1 MTDDLINFKR
11 MHIIRP
17 HDKDRTSE
25 SYFYKY
31 LKKIVRRSS
40 KYKVLMGIDF
50 EFNTKKIALMQISFE
65 TYKPSLDKPLSRYF
79 IIYPPELSKKT
90 VNFLKDNI
98 LSNNKILKILH
109 GSESLDLPYI
119 VDELYKNDIEGLIDF
134 FLSMID
140 TKYLCEYLND
150 VYNRPKVCRIYDMLL
165 NYEIIDQRIYQIL
178 DKNEDEMGPIYK
190 IIIDINS
197 LSEALK
203 KYSIYDVIY
212 LGKAFLTLKDMIIK
226 YNPKNYYLLIDIL
239 RFSFMEKREIT
250 NIGDYL
256 VVINM
261 MNNYF
266 ILVGSKKTYKLKL
279 IDVYNQIIK
288 NYMESYPSIKP
299 LIEITYFKKNM
310 LNLFKTIIYTILL
323 DKYTI
328 YSSSTETISYN
339 INKNYKAIIDTIESL
354 ELNHLLDITKQF
366 HQFTIQNIKI
376 NQSY

>member
-1 MTDDLINFKR
+1 
-11 MHIIRP
+11 
-17 HDKDRTSE
+17 
-25 SYFYKY
+25 
-31 LKKIVRRSS
+31 
-40 KYKVLMGIDF
+40 
-50 EFNTKKIALMQISFE
+50 
-65 TYKPSLDKPLSRYF
+65 
-79 IIYPPELSKKT
+79 
-90 VNFLKDNI
+90 
-98 LSNNKILKILH
+98 
-109 GSESLDLPYI
+109 
-119 VDELYKNDIEGLIDF
+119 
-134 FLSMID
+134 
-140 TKYLCEYLND
+140 
-150 VYNRPKVCRIYDMLL
+150 
-165 NYEIIDQRIYQIL
+165 
-178 DKNEDEMGPIYK
+178 
-190 IIIDINS
+190 
-197 LSEALK
+197 
-203 KYSIYDVIY
+203 
-212 LGKAFLTLKDMIIK
+212 
-226 YNPKNYYLLIDIL
+226 
-239 RFSFMEKREIT
+239 MEKRDIT
-250 NIGDYL
+250 NIGDDL

-376 NQSY
+376 NQ

>member
-11 MHIIRP
+11 MHLIRP

-79 IIYPPELSKKT
+79 IIYPPELSNKT
-90 VNFLKDNI
+90 VNFLKNNI
-98 LSNNKILKILH
+98 LSNSKILKILH

-119 VDELYKNDIEGLIDF
+119 VDELYNNDMEGLIDF

-150 VYNRPKVCRIYDMLL
+150 VYNRQKVCRIYDMLL

-178 DKNEDEMGPIYK
+178 DKNENEMGPIYK
-190 IIIDINS
+190 IIIDINN

-212 LGKAFLTLKDMIIK
+212 LGKTFLTLKDMIIK

-239 RFSFMEKREIT
+239 RFSFMEKRDIT
-250 NIGDYL
+250 NIGDDL

-266 ILVGSKKTYKLKL
+266 ILVGLKKTYKLKL

-376 NQSY
+376 NQ

>member
-11 MHIIRP
+11 MHLIRP

-65 TYKPSLDKPLSRYF
+65 TYKPSVDKSLSRYF
-79 IIYPPELSKKT
+79 IIYPPELSNKT

-98 LSNNKILKILH
+98 LSNSKILKILH

-119 VDELYKNDIEGLIDF
+119 VDELYNNDMEGLIDF

-150 VYNRPKVCRIYDMLL
+150 VYNRQKVCRIYDMLL

-190 IIIDINS
+190 IIIDINN

-239 RFSFMEKREIT
+239 RFSFMEKRDIT
-250 NIGDYL
+250 NIGDDL

-266 ILVGSKKTYKLKL
+266 ILVGLKKTYKLKL

-339 INKNYKAIIDTIESL
+339 INKNYKAIINTIESL

-376 NQSY
+376 NQ

>member
-1 MTDDLINFKR
+1 MTDDLIDFKL
-11 MHIIRP
+11 MHLIRP
-17 HDKDRTSE
+17 HDKNRTSE
-25 SYFYKY
+25 DYFYKY
-31 LKKIVRRSS
+31 LKKIAKRAS

-50 EFNTKKIALMQISFE
+50 EFNTKKIALMQIGFE
-65 TYKPSLDKPLSRYF
+65 TYKPSLDKPISRYF
-79 IIYPPELSKKT
+79 IIYPPELSDKT
-90 VNFLKDNI
+90 INFLKENI
-98 LSNNKILKILH
+98 LSNSKILKILH

-119 VDELYKNDIEGLIDF
+119 VDDLYMNDMEGLIDF

-150 VYNRPKVCRIYDMLL
+150 VYNRQKVCRIYDMLL

-190 IIIDINS
+190 IIIDINN

-226 YNPKNYYLLIDIL
+226 YNPKNYYILIDIL
-239 RFSFMEKREIT
+239 RFSFMEKRDIT
-250 NIGDYL
+250 NIGDDL

-310 LNLFKTIIYTILL
+310 LNLFKTTIYTILL

-339 INKNYKAIIDTIESL
+339 INKNYKAIIETIESL
-354 ELNHLLDITKQF
+354 ELNHLLDIVKQF

-376 NQSY
+376 NQSN

>member
-11 MHIIRP
+11 MHLIRP

-98 LSNNKILKILH
+98 LSNSKILKILH

-119 VDELYKNDIEGLIDF
+119 VDELYNNDMEGLIDF

-150 VYNRPKVCRIYDMLL
+150 VYNKQKVCRIYDMLL

-239 RFSFMEKREIT
+239 RFSFMEKRDIT
-250 NIGDYL
+250 NIGDDL

-376 NQSY
+376 NQ

>member
-11 MHIIRP
+11 MHLIRP

-79 IIYPPELSKKT
+79 IIYPPELSNKT
-90 VNFLKDNI
+90 VNFLKNNI
-98 LSNNKILKILH
+98 LSNSKILKILH

-119 VDELYKNDIEGLIDF
+119 VDELYNNDMEGLIDF

-150 VYNRPKVCRIYDMLL
+150 VYNKQKVCRIYDMLL

-239 RFSFMEKREIT
+239 RFSFMEKRDIT
-250 NIGDYL
+250 NIGDDL

-376 NQSY
+376 NQ

>member
-11 MHIIRP
+11 MHLIRP

-79 IIYPPELSKKT
+79 IIYPPELSNKT
-90 VNFLKDNI
+90 VNFLKNNI
-98 LSNNKILKILH
+98 LSNSKILKILH

-119 VDELYKNDIEGLIDF
+119 VDELYNNDMEGLIDF

-150 VYNRPKVCRIYDMLL
+150 VYNRQKVCRIYDMLL

-190 IIIDINS
+190 IIIDINN

-212 LGKAFLTLKDMIIK
+212 LGKTFLTLKDMIIK

-239 RFSFMEKREIT
+239 RFSFMEKRDIT
-250 NIGDYL
+250 NIGDDL

-266 ILVGSKKTYKLKL
+266 ILVGLKKTYKLKL

-376 NQSY
+376 NQ

>member
-11 MHIIRP
+11 MHLIRP

-25 SYFYKY
+25 TYFYKY

-79 IIYPPELSKKT
+79 IIYPPELSNKT

-98 LSNNKILKILH
+98 LSNSKILKILH

-119 VDELYKNDIEGLIDF
+119 VDELYNNDMEGLIDF

-150 VYNRPKVCRIYDMLL
+150 VYNRQKVCRIYDMLL

-190 IIIDINS
+190 IIIDINN

-212 LGKAFLTLKDMIIK
+212 LGKTFLTLKDMIIK

-239 RFSFMEKREIT
+239 RFSFMEKRDIT
-250 NIGDYL
+250 NIGDDL

-376 NQSY
+376 NQ